1 VPLHERIAFYSVS
14 LHQVCIKVLFHPSS
28 CRTVGGGGGGF
39 KRGPCRPPVSRKIS
53 KFMSHLT
60 LVFGVLL
67 LSVRLPLLALALL
80 HLPVLHSPHPSLL
93 CPSLSPHST
102 HPPTH
107 CTPST
112 PAGV

>member
-28 CRTVGGGGGGF
+28 CRTVGGGGGACKHGTA
-39 KRGPCRPPVSRKIS
+39 RHPVYGQNAH
-53 KFMSHLT
+53 FMSHLT